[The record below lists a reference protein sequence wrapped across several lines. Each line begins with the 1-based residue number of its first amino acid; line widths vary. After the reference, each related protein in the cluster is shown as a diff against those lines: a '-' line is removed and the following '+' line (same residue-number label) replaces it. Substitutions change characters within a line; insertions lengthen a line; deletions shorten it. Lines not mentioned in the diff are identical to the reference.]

1 METMKCAWVPKSGG
15 PEIIQLRQIEK
26 PVPGPGEI
34 LIQVKSAT
42 VTRGDVMLRKIPR
55 IVTGILGFFMG
66 FKPMSIPGV
75 EFSGIV
81 RAVGDGVDGY
91 KIKDDVCGTTTGLAR
106 GANAEFLC
114 IPASPKHSVL
124 TKKPES
130 VSFDT
135 AAAST
140 VGGMTA
146 FQLLRKA
153 GAGPGKKVLIYG
165 ASGSVGSAAVQLS
178 KIFGCETAAVC
189 GPSSVS
195 LIQELGIFRV
205 FDYTRESPFNTNTWD
220 IVFDAVGKAPKKEAK
235 ASLTKNGVFTSI
247 ASPTKETVSKYR
259 EVLSYIAE
267 GNLKVLI
274 DKVFS
279 LEEIQKAHS
288 YVEKGHKHGNV
299 IINPE
304 TAGTIS
310 V

>member
-1 METMKCAWVPKSGG
+1 METMRCAYVPKAGG
-15 PEIIQLRQIEK
+15 PETIELRQIEK

-55 IVTGILGFFMG
+55 IVTGTLGFFMG

-81 RAVGDGVDGY
+81 RAVGSGVEGY
-91 KIKDDVCGTTTGLAR
+91 GIDDEVCGTTTGLAR

-114 IPASPKHSVL
+114 VPASPKHSVL

-130 VSFDT
+130 VSFDI
-135 AAAST
+135 AAAAA

-146 FQLLRKA
+146 FQLLKKA
-153 GAGPGKKVLIYG
+153 GAGPGKKVLVYG

-178 KIFGCETAAVC
+178 KLFGCDTAAVC
-189 GPSSVS
+189 GPSNVS
-195 LIQELGIFRV
+195 LIQELDISRV
-205 FDYTRESPFNTNTWD
+205 FDYIRESPFSTDTWD
-220 IVFDAVGKAPKKEAK
+220 IIFDAVGKAPKKEAK
-235 ASLTKNGVFTSI
+235 TALNKDGAFTSI
-247 ASPTKETVSKYR
+247 ASPTKETVQVYR

-267 GNLKVLI
+267 GKLTVLI
-274 DKVFS
+274 DKFFS
-279 LEEIQKAHS
+279 LEEIQEAHR
-288 YVEKGHKHGNV
+288 YVEKGHKRGNV
-299 IINPE
+299 IIHPE
-304 TAGTIS
+304 AAGAIS